1 MKGIN
6 VIKNI
11 LWNIGGAKLKK
22 IVFFG
27 WKAKSNFNESLSIL
41 ENIIRNDVRV
51 YYFGFEEYRQAIENM
66 GIKFFQYK
74 DIRKNLEDIYKNE
87 TRPKFTVEDIVN
99 RSSVF
104 NRKLLEM
111 FKEMAE
117 YDLEKVKMILPN
129 IIFRDNAAVN
139 GKIVASK
146 LKKRTVGINCLITM
160 LNEDV
165 KSDPVKLFGLFN
177 SVDFTKVKGIKESGF
192 YSRIINRHIKNSE
205 ELEVPYINPVHVVDG
220 EDDINISFGGSLI
233 QPDGKFNNKEYIVAK
248 PLLRNMCQDLGHDVR
263 LQEFIDSKEKLI
275 YFATGSTI
283 RASNKF
289 YNIVINTVRR
299 TNYNLI
305 ISVPNLSNNYNK
317 KFPQNVLV
325 RDMINQQKILE
336 RADLFITAGGY
347 NSVCE
352 AVHNLVPMM
361 VRPIINDQA
370 VNAYKIKELGI
381 GEVIKTDDID
391 KESLLNYINILIN
404 DQMYKS
410 NLQKVKRNFQKSK
423 DIEKILNDI
432 LINV

>member
-1 MKGIN
+1 M
-6 VIKNI
+6 
-11 LWNIGGAKLKK
+11 KK